1 MNQDDTDNLG
11 SEDCVQVNSLVARG
25 GARGPAG
32 AMAPPKSQAYD
43 VCIHIYSQCCV
54 V

>member
-1 MNQDDTDNLG
+1 MDIKVTRFGYGWAWVGFFAISRPRRSQG
-11 SEDCVQVNSLVARG
+11 
-25 GARGPAG
+25 GPAG

-43 VCIHIYSQCCV
+43 VCVYIYILNV